1 MITYRDMT
9 GGPVARAGGN
19 DARVEAEIRRAGLG
33 QLLRG
38 GPLAEALHV
47 VLVLVVAALVWNS
60 LPLVRTIGWVGAVTA
75 AAALRT
81 WWRLGLGRRTP
92 SPEEALRGVRLTVAG
107 VGLAWGFGA
116 AAAIPELRL
125 DQAAMILV
133 VLAGIV
139 AGATGTLVGDRRSF
153 HYLLFT
159 VLVPLPIGLLL
170 QGHARPQLLATFLVA
185 LFAWGMD
192 RVHRRAHRTFTE
204 RVRTAVLLESS
215 KQELARQHAYLD
227 ALIASTPVA
236 IAVLDRTRLIRS
248 VNPAFETLFG
258 YSAAEAVGASI
269 DDLIV
274 PESLRSESSD
284 LEARARGGEI
294 VRVEVERRRKD
305 GRPIQVRLSAAAV
318 KATAEGA
325 LVALYEDISDRK
337 AAEQAM
343 RAARDLAERVA
354 RARSAFLANMSH
366 EIRTPMNAVLGFV
379 ELVLDTELAPEQRR
393 ALELV
398 RSSSEALLTILND
411 ILDYSKI
418 EAEHLELEAIPFDLP
433 KVVHAT
439 ATLLAVRAREKHLE
453 LTVDVPPDVPHLVR
467 GDPTRLRQV
476 LMNLIGNAIKFT
488 EQGQVDVSAAVDS
501 PHPFDPL
508 SLRERGNSARPSFP
522 LSQGER
528 GTGGEDKRASVRFR
542 VRDTGIGIS
551 EQQRATIFDE
561 FTQADASTTRRYG
574 GTGLGLAIARRL
586 VALMGGELT
595 VTSEVGRG
603 SEFSFTLPFP
613 VETPAGAATPGRTA
627 SLGGRRLLVVDDNET
642 NRRILRDMLGA
653 EGVAVHEAHRADA
666 GLEALRRARTA
677 GTPFD
682 LAILDAQMPDQDGF
696 ELATTIRGDAQLART
711 RLLILTSAGQRGDG
725 ERCRQLGI
733 QAYLTKPIARADLIE
748 AVGTV
753 LAGTPSAAGGVDL
766 VTRHSIAESR
776 HMLRILL
783 AEDNVV
789 NQQVATAMLLKRGHH
804 VDVVANGR
812 EAVDAVAAERY
823 DLVLMDIQMPEMDG
837 FEATARIRALPQGGT
852 LPIIALTAHALSGE
866 RERCLER
873 GMTGYLAKPFKAH
886 ELFAVVEGRGP
897 DGAEPPA
904 AAPPPVDVDGFRR
917 TMEEAGAAEA
927 VDGILATFVQTLPQ
941 RLDALTAATGG
952 DSAEPI
958 ERAAHAFK
966 SAAATIGARSL
977 AALLEQIEA
986 AARAGDVAGARDK
999 LERVRGAASAALA
1012 YLQTTVKGG
1021 GDG

>member
-1 MITYRDMT
+1 MT
-9 GGPVARAGGN
+9 ADSVARTGGN
-19 DARVEAEIRRAGLG
+19 DARVEAEIRSAGLG

-47 VLVLVVAALVWNS
+47 VLVLVVAVLVWNS

-116 AAAIPELRL
+116 AVAIPELRL

-159 VLVPLPIGLLL
+159 VLVPLPIGFLL
-170 QGHARPQLLATFLVA
+170 QGHSRPNLLATFLVA

-204 RVRTAVLLESS
+204 RVRSAVLLESS

-236 IAVLDRTRLIRS
+236 IAVLDDRRSIRS

-269 DDLIV
+269 DGLIV
-274 PESLRSESSD
+274 PESLRAESSD

-305 GRPIQVRLSAAAV
+305 GHPIQVRLSAAAV

-418 EAEHLELEAIPFDLP
+418 EAEHLELESIPFDLP

-467 GDPTRLRQV
+467 GDPTRVRQV

-488 EQGQVDVSAAVDS
+488 EEGEVDVSAAVVS

-528 GTGGEDKRASVRFR
+528 GTGGEDKPVSVRFR

-551 EQQRATIFDE
+551 DDQLAHIFDE
-561 FTQADASTTRRYG
+561 FTQADASMTRRYG

-595 VTSEVGRG
+595 VTSHVGRG

-613 VETPAGAATPGRTA
+613 VETPAGAATPGRAA

-653 EGVAVHEAHRADA
+653 EGVAVHEAHRADT
-666 GLEALRRARTA
+666 GLETLRRAATA

-696 ELATTIRGDAQLART
+696 ELATAIRGDAQLART

-812 EAVDAVAAERY
+812 EAVDAVAAEPY

-866 RERCLER
+866 RER
-873 GMTGYLAKPFKAH
+873 
-886 ELFAVVEGRGP
+886 
-897 DGAEPPA
+897 
-904 AAPPPVDVDGFRR
+904 
-917 TMEEAGAAEA
+917 
-927 VDGILATFVQTLPQ
+927 
-941 RLDALTAATGG
+941 
-952 DSAEPI
+952 
-958 ERAAHAFK
+958 
-966 SAAATIGARSL
+966 
-977 AALLEQIEA
+977 
-986 AARAGDVAGARDK
+986 
-999 LERVRGAASAALA
+999 
-1012 YLQTTVKGG
+1012 
-1021 GDG
+1021 

>member
-1 MITYRDMT
+1 MT
-9 GGPVARAGGN
+9 VDGGARNTAYN
-19 DARVEAEIRRAGLG
+19 PRVEPEVRRAALG
-33 QLLRG
+33 QLLKG
-38 GPLAEALHV
+38 GPLAESVHV
-47 VLVLVVAALVWNS
+47 VLVLVVAALVWDS
-60 LPLVRTIGWVGAVTA
+60 LPLALTAGWVGAVTA
-75 AAALRT
+75 AAGLRT
-81 WWRLGLGRRTP
+81 WWRLGLSRRTA

-116 AAAIPELRL
+116 AAAIPALRL
-125 DQAAMILV
+125 DEAALILV

-153 HYLLFT
+153 PYLLLT
-159 VLVPLPIGLLL
+159 VLPPLPIGILLH
-170 QGHARPQLLATFLVA
+170 GHSRAPLIATFLIV

-192 RVHRRAHRTFTE
+192 RVHARSHRTFSE
-204 RVRTAVLLESS
+204 RVRAAALLELSTA
-215 KQELARQHAYLD
+215 ELARQHAYLD

-236 IAVLDRTRLIRS
+236 IAVLDGRRSVRS
-248 VNPAFETLFG
+248 VNPAFDTLFG
-258 YSAAEAVGASI
+258 YSTAEVAGASI
-269 DDLIV
+269 DALIV
-274 PESLRSESSD
+274 PDSLHSESSD
-284 LEARARGGEI
+284 LEARSRAGAS
-294 VRVEVERRRKD
+294 VRVEVERKRKD
-305 GRPIQVRLSAAAV
+305 GRHIQVRLSAAAV
-318 KATAEGA
+318 KAAPEGG

-337 AAEQAM
+337 AAEQAI

-379 ELVLDTELAPEQRR
+379 ELVLDTELQAEQRR

-418 EAEHLELEAIPFDLP
+418 EAEHLELESIPFDLP

-453 LTVDVPPDVPHLVR
+453 LTVDVQPDVPHLVR

-488 EQGQVDVSAAVDS
+488 EEGEVDVSAAWVAS
-501 PHPFDPL
+501 H
-508 SLRERGNSARPSFP
+508 
-522 LSQGER
+522 GE
-528 GTGGEDKRASVRFR
+528 RASVRFR

-561 FTQADASTTRRYG
+561 FTQADASMTRRYG

-613 VETPAGAATPGRTA
+613 VEATAGAQAPGRVV
-627 SLGGRRLLVVDDNET
+627 SLGGCRLLVVDDNET

-653 EGVAVHEAHRADA
+653 EGVAVHEAARADA
-666 GLEALRRARTA
+666 GLEALRRAAAA
-677 GTPFD
+677 GTAFD
-682 LAILDAQMPDQDGF
+682 LAILDAQMPDRDGF
-696 ELATTIRGDAQLART
+696 ELATAIRAEPDLMRT

-753 LAGTPSAAGGVDL
+753 LAETPSAGGGADL

-776 HMLRILL
+776 HSLHILL

-789 NQQVATAMLLKRGHH
+789 NQQVATAMLLKRGHQ

-812 EAVDAVAAERY
+812 EAVEAVTRERY

-837 FEATARIRALPQGGT
+837 FEATQRIRALPQGGT

-866 RERCLER
+866 RERCLAR

-886 ELFAVVEGRGP
+886 ELFAVVEGRGG

-904 AAPPPVDVDGFRR
+904 AAPAPVDVAAFRR

-941 RLDALTAATGG
+941 RLDALATATGG
-952 DSAEPI
+952 GAPEPI
-958 ERAAHAFK
+958 QRAAHAFR
-966 SAAATIGARSL
+966 SAATTIGAGSL
-977 AALLEQIEA
+977 AALLDQIEA
-986 AARAGDVAGARDK
+986 AALGGDVARARDK
-999 LERVRGAASAALA
+999 LEDVRREARAALD
-1012 YLQTTVKGG
+1012 YLETTVKGA

>member
-1 MITYRDMT
+1 MT
-9 GGPVARAGGN
+9 VEAVARN
-19 DARVEAEIRRAGLG
+19 TVRNPQVEAEVRRAALG
-33 QLLRG
+33 QLLKG
-38 GPLAEALHV
+38 GPLAESLHV
-47 VLVLVVAALVWNS
+47 VLVLIVAALVWDS
-60 LPLVRTIGWVGAVTA
+60 LPRALTIGWVGAVTA

-81 WWRLGLGRRTP
+81 WWRLGLSRRTAT
-92 SPEEALRGVRLTVAG
+92 PEEALRGVRLTVAG
-107 VGLAWGFGA
+107 VGLTWGFGA
-116 AAAIPELRL
+116 AAAIPALGL
-125 DQAAMILV
+125 DEAALILV

-139 AGATGTLVGDRRSF
+139 AGATGALVGDRRSF
-153 HYLLFT
+153 RYLLVT
-159 VLVPLPIGLLL
+159 VLAPLPVGILLL
-170 QGHARPQLLATFLVA
+170 GHSRPHLLATLLIA

-192 RVHRRAHRTFTE
+192 RVQQRGYRTFAD
-204 RVRTAVLLESS
+204 RVRAAVLLESS
-215 KQELARQHAYLD
+215 TQELARQHAYLD

-236 IAVLDRTRLIRS
+236 IAVLDNQRTVRS
-248 VNPAFETLFG
+248 VNPAFVTLFG
-258 YSAAEAVGASI
+258 YSATEVTGASI
-269 DDLIV
+269 DGLIV
-274 PESLRSESSD
+274 PESLRSESGD
-284 LEARARGGEI
+284 LEARARAGEI

-305 GRPIQVRLSAAAV
+305 GRHIQVRLSAAAV
-318 KATAEGA
+318 KAAAEGG

-379 ELVLDTELAPEQRR
+379 ELVLDTDLQVEQRR

-418 EAEHLELEAIPFDLP
+418 EAEHLELESIPFDLP

-467 GDPTRLRQV
+467 GDPTRVRQV
-476 LMNLIGNAIKFT
+476 LMNLIGTAIKFT
-488 EQGQVDVSAAVDS
+488 EWGEVDVSAAVAGHHGD
-501 PHPFDPL
+501 
-508 SLRERGNSARPSFP
+508 R
-522 LSQGER
+522 
-528 GTGGEDKRASVRFR
+528 TSVRFR

-551 EQQRATIFDE
+551 EPQLATIFDE
-561 FTQADASTTRRYG
+561 FTQADASMTRRYG
-574 GTGLGLAIARRL
+574 GTGLGLAISRRL
-586 VALMGGELT
+586 VALMGGALT

-613 VETPAGAATPGRTA
+613 VEATAGAPAPGQRA

-653 EGVAVHEAHRADA
+653 EGVAVHEAPRADA
-666 GLEALRRARTA
+666 GLAALRRAATA

-696 ELATTIRGDAQLART
+696 ELATVIRADAQLVRT

-753 LAGTPSAAGGVDL
+753 LAGAATAEGVAGL

-776 HMLRILL
+776 HTLRILL
-783 AEDNVV
+783 AEDNPV
-789 NQQVATAMLLKRGHH
+789 NQQVATAMLLKRGHQ
-804 VDVVANGR
+804 VNVVSNGR

-823 DLVLMDIQMPEMDG
+823 DVVLMDIQMPEMDG

-852 LPIIALTAHALSGE
+852 LPIIALTAQALSGE

-886 ELFAVVEGRGP
+886 ELFAVVEGRGG
-897 DGAEPPA
+897 DGTEPA
-904 AAPPPVDVDGFRR
+904 AAPAPPVDVDSFRR

-927 VDGILATFVQTLPQ
+927 VDGILTTFVETLPQ

-958 ERAAHAFK
+958 QRAAHAFK
-966 SAAATIGARSL
+966 SAAATIGARAL

-986 AARAGDVAGARDK
+986 AARAGDVAGARAK
-999 LERVRGAASAALA
+999 LESVRGEAHAALA

-1021 GDG
+1021 RDG